1 MKSLPF
7 FFAVLTLSTL
17 TACSSPQP
25 DNVEKINHLQIPLV
39 LPGEKPPQAQISH
52 IASLYQENKQQIE
65 TLTRSV
71 KSQYLQDTTAKEIF
85 VADSDVQRVYASLT
99 KLEQLDMV
107 NQQYLKDNNVTGLK
121 IFISFLNRYLP
132 AENEKP
138 GNISSRVFY

>member
-39 LPGEKPPQAQISH
+39 LPGEKPPQVQISH

-85 VADSDVQRVYASLT
+85 VADSAVQRVYASH
-99 KLEQLDMV
+99 Q
-107 NQQYLKDNNVTGLK
+107 TGTV
-121 IFISFLNRYLP
+121 RY
-132 AENEKP
+132 
-138 GNISSRVFY
+138 G

>member
-39 LPGEKPPQAQISH
+39 LPGKNRRRHRYRISRLFIRKINSRSRPNAQRKISVSTGH
-52 IASLYQENKQQIE
+52 H
-65 TLTRSV
+65 R
-71 KSQYLQDTTAKEIF
+71 KEIF

-107 NQQYLKDNNVTGLK
+107 NQQYLKDNNVTGLQ
-121 IFISFLNRYLP
+121 
-132 AENEKP
+132 
-138 GNISSRVFY
+138 NIHIVLEPLFTS